1 MMREAV
7 ERVLERADELIVEAM
22 NERTTPGLG
31 VGIVNGSGTV
41 YVKGFGLA
49 DIDRKRP
56 VTPKTVFRIGSI
68 TKTMTAIGLMQLWER
83 GEFRLDDPVN
93 DYMRGCRVEH
103 SDPAAPPV
111 TFHHML
117 THTSGIGELRK
128 VTDLFQPIVG
138 LGTKPDGPAPSPEE
152 YYAGGL
158 RPRVYPGT
166 KWAYANHAFN
176 ALGQLV
182 ADISGEPFAGYMI
195 ENVFEPLGMKNTDYL
210 RSERVRE
217 GLAQGYN
224 FSRGRLKP
232 VKYMEIVV
240 RGAGSV
246 FSSVEDMCRYVAA
259 LLGGGANEHGRV
271 LEPETLSLMMEPHY
285 RLDERLPAMG
295 LAFLLDDLDGHLI
308 AGHDGGWPGFI
319 SSMLLCPE
327 EELAIVAYAN
337 ASSLA
342 AQEASQAL
350 IRHLLDAQEP
360 ASRLPKK
367 GILESPHL
375 WPELRGF
382 YGPVGPLNTNSRA
395 WLMYA
400 GELEVLVK
408 DNHLAAR
415 TLVGPFRKGVR
426 LYPMDPT
433 DPLAFEAIYE
443 DQTFRVIFERDAGSG
458 RVEHLLLGFD
468 RLRKRPRVKS
478 LRFKAMAGLGAGAS
492 AVLATAAWQG
502 LERFSRPSGGNG
514 GA

>member
-1 MMREAV
+1 MRREAV

-31 VGIVNGSGTV
+31 VGVVNGSQSV

-49 DIDRKRP
+49 DVERERP
-56 VTPKTVFRIGSI
+56 VTKQTVFRIGSI

-83 GEFRLDDPVN
+83 DRFDLDDPVN
-93 DYMRGCRVEH
+93 EYLRGYEVKH
-103 SDPAAPPV
+103 HDPAAPPV
-111 TFHHML
+111 TFRDML
-117 THTSGIGELRK
+117 THTSGIGELRN
-128 VTDLFQPIVG
+128 VADLLRPVIG
-138 LGTKPDGPAPSPEE
+138 LGAKPDHGPIPSPEE

-158 RPRVYPGT
+158 RPRVLPGT

-176 ALGQLV
+176 ILGQLV
-182 ADISGEPFAGYMI
+182 EEISGEPFNEYMR
-195 ENVFEPLGMKNTDYL
+195 ENVFEPLGMTNTDYL
-210 RSERVRE
+210 MTERVDS

-232 VKYMEIVV
+232 VKYLEIVV

-295 LAFLLDDLDGHLI
+295 LAFLLDDLDGRLI
-308 AGHDGGWPGFI
+308 AGHGGGWPGFI

-327 EELAIVAYAN
+327 EEVGIVAFAN
-337 ASSLA
+337 ASSPA
-342 AQEASQAL
+342 AQEASQDL
-350 IRHLLDAQEP
+350 IRHLLDVPEP

-367 GILESPHL
+367 GILETPHL

-400 GELEVLVK
+400 GELEVRLE
-408 DNHLAAR
+408 DNHLAMR
-415 TLVGPFRKGVR
+415 TFVGPFRGGVR

-443 DQTFRVIFERDAGSG
+443 GQTFRVVFERGARSG
-458 RVEHLLLGFD
+458 RVEHLLVGFD
-468 RLRKRPRVKS
+468 RLRKRPRLRS
-478 LRFKAMAGLGAGAS
+478 LRFKAMAGLGAGAVF
-492 AVLATAAWQG
+492 ATVTGVRKVLETRR
-502 LERFSRPSGGNG
+502 E
-514 GA
+514 